1 MRGYR
6 SRSEIPGFWPTSTR
20 RRSTE
25 RSFGET
31 PDMNPAHR
39 PTAYE
44 VASTVLQAM
53 ERGIPAVVFVV
64 TNHPDP
70 TQIGRR
76 LYLADGE
83 SLGTL
88 GNPAADDAARDLA
101 TEGLRSNA
109 AILPGLHSVPL
120 TGDDQVEVY
129 LELHHPPVE
138 LVIVGAGHLA
148 QPLCTLGALLG
159 MEVFV
164 LDDRPEFATKERFP
178 EAAEV
183 RRVDF
188 SRPFE
193 DAPLHPWSHVLL
205 VTRGHRYD
213 YECLRMVLEG
223 EAEPAYIGMI
233 GSRRRVR
240 ATFQAL
246 LDEGL
251 PRERLQR
258 VRAPI
263 GLDLGAET
271 PAEIAVAVAAELV
284 QVWRGGS
291 GRPLQEKESVL
302 DRLLPEV
309 PEERAIEEE
318 PT

>member
-1 MRGYR
+1 
-6 SRSEIPGFWPTSTR
+6 
-20 RRSTE
+20 
-25 RSFGET
+25 
-31 PDMNPAHR
+31 MNPAHR
-39 PTAYE
+39 PTASE
-44 VASTVLQAM
+44 VASKVLQAM
-53 ERGIPAVVFVV
+53 EWGIPAAVFVV
-64 TNHPDP
+64 TDHPDS

-76 LYLADGE
+76 LYLAAEE
-83 SLGTL
+83 SLGSL
-88 GNPAADDAARDLA
+88 GDPAADEAARDLA
-101 TEGLRSNA
+101 VKGLRSDS

-120 TGDDQVEVY
+120 AGEAQAEVY

-164 LDDRPEFATKERFP
+164 LDDRPDFATKERFP

-183 RRVDF
+183 RSVDF

-223 EAEPAYIGMI
+223 DADPAYIGMI
-233 GSRRRVR
+233 GSRRRVK
-240 ATFQAL
+240 ATFKAL
-246 LDEGL
+246 LEEGVS
-251 PRERLQR
+251 RERLR
-258 VRAPI
+258 TVRAPI

-302 DRLLPEV
+302 DRLLPEG
-309 PEERAIEEE
+309 PDTD
-318 PT
+318 PTEWDRP

>member
-1 MRGYR
+1 
-6 SRSEIPGFWPTSTR
+6 
-20 RRSTE
+20 
-25 RSFGET
+25 
-31 PDMNPAHR
+31 
-39 PTAYE
+39 
-44 VASTVLQAM
+44 M
-53 ERGIPAVVFVV
+53 ERGSPAAVFVV
-64 TNHPDP
+64 TAHPDP

-76 LYLADGE
+76 FLVADGKSHGSLGDSLADEEAERLAISG
-83 SLGTL
+83 LA
-88 GNPAADDAARDLA
+88 GN
-101 TEGLRSNA
+101 TQVV
-109 AILPGLHSVPL
+109 PGLQTIPL
-120 TGDDQVEVY
+120 EAGGEVQVY

-159 MEVFV
+159 MEVTI

-178 EAAEV
+178 EAAAV
-183 RRVDF
+183 RQVDF

-193 DAPLHPWSHVLL
+193 DNPLHPWSHVLL

-213 YECLRMVLEG
+213 YECLRMVLE
-223 EAEPAYIGMI
+223 ETPLPAYIGMI

-240 ATFQAL
+240 ATFDAL
-246 LDEGL
+246 LGEGI
-251 PRERLQR
+251 PRELLRK

-284 QVWRGGS
+284 QVWRGGT

-302 DRLLPEV
+302 DRLCPEPGQEDQQEDHV
-309 PEERAIEEE
+309 
-318 PT
+318 